1 MVVRFRRPP
10 GRVGFCHL
18 AWLLLLLPATGRAE
32 PARHLRVVAE
42 GSCPSGLTVKQELR
56 RLFPAID
63 VVTASDLASEGD
75 AVVQEQPDGFTVTLS
90 EFHRYFEDPA
100 GRCAERAQM
109 AAVFIAIALDP
120 PRFPSVPAEPPPPP
134 PPPDSGAASPAS
146 LELELGPSLQLAPV
160 AGTQNVP
167 LALGGGGR
175 LRWGR
180 TVSLSLGA
188 AVWSSTAIHYP
199 KADARALWLPLDLGV
214 RVMRAADGWDA
225 GAEASLVVAPV
236 RLEGANLPLSAGG
249 WRAEIGGRGSAIV
262 RWWLANRV
270 GVFACAYAV
279 TMPRP
284 YTLRVVGVGEVGN
297 TPTLW
302 LGAQMGVSFRIH

>member
-10 GRVGFCHL
+10 GRAGFYRL

-42 GSCPSGLTVKQELR
+42 GGCPSGPAVKQELR

-63 VVTASDLASEGD
+63 VATASELASEGD
-75 AVVQEQPDGFTVTLS
+75 AVVQEQSDGFTVTLS
-90 EFHRYFEDPA
+90 EFHRFFEDPA

-120 PRFPSVPAEPPPPP
+120 PRFPSVPAEPPPPATP
-134 PPPDSGAASPAS
+134 PAS
-146 LELELGPSLQLAPV
+146 VAEPLALELELGPALQLAPS
-160 AGTQNVP
+160 AGAQNVP

-180 TVSLSLGA
+180 AVSLSLGA
-188 AVWSSTAIHYP
+188 AVWSSTAIRYP
-199 KADARALWLPLDLGV
+199 QADARGLWLPLDLGV
-214 RVMRAADGWDA
+214 RVMRAADAWDA

-236 RLEGANLPLSAGG
+236 RLQGANLPLSADG
-249 WRAEIGGRGSAIV
+249 WRAEIGLRGAAIL

-279 TMPRP
+279 IMPRP
-284 YTLRVVGVGEVGN
+284 YTLRVAGVGEVGN

-302 LGAQMGVSFRIH
+302 LGAQVGVSFRIH

>member
-1 MVVRFRRPP
+1 MLVRFGRPP
-10 GRVGFCHL
+10 GRTGFYRL
-18 AWLLLLLPATGRAE
+18 AALLLLLPAAGRAE
-32 PARHLRVVAE
+32 PARHLRVVA
-42 GSCPSGLTVKQELR
+42 GGDCPSGLAVKQELR

-63 VVTASDLASEGD
+63 VATAFDQASEGD

-90 EFHRYFEDPA
+90 EFRRYFEDPA

-120 PRFPSVPAEPPPPP
+120 PRFPSVPAEPPPSPA
-134 PPPDSGAASPAS
+134 PPDSGAAPPA
-146 LELELGPSLQLAPV
+146 LELELGPILQFAPS

-188 AVWSSTAIHYP
+188 ALWSSRALHYRQ
-199 KADARALWLPLDLGV
+199 ADAGALWLPLDLGV
-214 RVMRAADGWDA
+214 RVTRAEVGWDG

-236 RLEGANLPLSAGG
+236 RLEGVNLPLSAGG
-249 WRAEIGGRGSAIV
+249 WRAEIGARGAATI

-302 LGAQMGVSFRIH
+302 LGAQVGVSFRIH